1 MDVYGKLI
9 EATKRW
15 PNREAIFS
23 QGRWITFSEL
33 LDMVER
39 LIGGLHAKGM
49 KEGEKLAICLPNSIE
64 YISLLIASMAAG
76 LIVVPLD
83 PTYRR
88 DDLLRVILHGKIE
101 YLFTYRP
108 MDLPGIKQEIEI
120 QDFNSLLSH
129 GKKEGIALEDDR
141 LAMILYTSGTTGTP
155 KGVPYTFKQLSSP
168 IDVLR
173 HFGLQD
179 DMERLLCH
187 VPLSHL
193 GGIVH
198 LLMTLCFGSRL
209 VLGERFI
216 PRTLV
221 REIQEHQITALLL
234 PPNAIEASLLSTR
247 CDPQAL
253 STLRLI
259 VYFGAPGREGLIE
272 DIEKTFPHVKA
283 ITGWG
288 LTESTAPI
296 VILPKELPAEIRY
309 RKGIVG
315 KPCPWVEIGIIDDE
329 GNRLGPEKEG
339 EIIVKGWPIMKGY
352 YNAPEL
358 TKEVLKDGWLYT
370 GDLGFVDK
378 DGFLYISGRKKE
390 VIIVG
395 GLKVNPTDI
404 EAILK
409 EHPKINDA
417 AVIGVKDRIRGE
429 VVKAFVVPSD
439 KSLNKKEVIA
449 FCRKRLPG
457 YKVPRYVEFID
468 AIPRTSSGKIKR
480 KALQERHES

>member
-9 EATKRW
+9 EAAKMW

-23 QGRWITFSEL
+23 QGRWTTFSEL
-33 LDMVER
+33 LDMVQR
-39 LIGGLHAKGM
+39 LIAGLRAKGM

-64 YISLLIASMAAG
+64 YISILIASMGVG
-76 LIVVPLD
+76 LTVVPLD

-88 DDLLRVILHGKIE
+88 DDLLNVISHGKIE
-101 YLFTYRP
+101 YLFTYRS
-108 MDLPGIKQEIEI
+108 MDLPGIKQEIR
-120 QDFNSLLSH
+120 DLNSLLGSRI
-129 GKKEGIALEDDR
+129 KERLIWEDDR

-155 KGVPYTFKQLSSP
+155 KAVPYTFRQLSSP
-168 IDVLR
+168 IEVIR
-173 HFGLQD
+173 YFELQD
-179 DMERLLCH
+179 DMENLICH

-198 LLMTLCFGSRL
+198 LLMTLCFGSKL

-216 PRTLV
+216 PRRLV
-221 REIQEHQITALLL
+221 HEIEQHRITALLL
-234 PPNAIEASLLSTR
+234 PPNAIEASLLSAGLEPR
-247 CDPQAL
+247 AL
-253 STLRLI
+253 NSLRLI

-272 DIEKTFPHVKA
+272 EIEKVLPRVKA

-315 KPCPWVEIGIIDDE
+315 KACPWVEIGIVDEE
-329 GNRLGPEKEG
+329 GNRLGPEEEG
-339 EIIVKGWPIMKGY
+339 EIVVKGWPIMKEY
-352 YNAPEL
+352 YNAPEF
-358 TKEVLKDGWLYT
+358 TREVLKEGWLFT
-370 GDLGFVDK
+370 GDLGFIDK
-378 DGFLYISGRKKE
+378 NGLLYISGRKKDI
-390 VIIVG
+390 IIVG
-395 GLKVNPTDI
+395 GLIINPTDI
-404 EAILK
+404 ESTLK
-409 EHPKINDA
+409 GHPKINDA

-429 VVKAFVVPSD
+429 AVKAFVVPSD

-457 YKVPRYVEFID
+457 YKVPRYLEFID
-468 AIPRTSSGKIKR
+468 AIPRTPSGKIKR
-480 KALQERHES
+480 KALQERYHFL